1 MKKNIYQNTTSCWVF
16 STMVNIFVFI
26 NICIYMY
33 IYTHQHFVYMH
44 ASICVYIRVYVYII
58 YIRIYNTHACACGY
72 DIYTRIFNYIP
83 CCNVTPETHQNKDKT
98 MHLILKKNQGSP
110 PRSRGQGGGRE
121 TNRTGGGAGEPPASA
136 KPPNP
141 QPYVGPRARSLV
153 NELSSLR

>member
-1 MKKNIYQNTTSCWVF
+1 
-16 STMVNIFVFI
+16 
-26 NICIYMY
+26 
-33 IYTHQHFVYMH
+33 MH

-83 CCNVTPETHQNKDKT
+83 CCNITPETHQNKDKT

-121 TNRTGGGAGEPPASA
+121 TNRTEPAAALENRLRPRSPRTPSLTSVPGRGASLMNSPHYA
-136 KPPNP
+136 NDLL
-141 QPYVGPRARSLV
+141 VPRDLFFFC
-153 NELSSLR
+153 SS

>member
-1 MKKNIYQNTTSCWVF
+1 
-16 STMVNIFVFI
+16 
-26 NICIYMY
+26 MY

-136 KPPNP
+136 KPPNHILTSVP
-141 QPYVGPRARSLV
+141 GRGASLMNSPHYANDLLVPRDLFFFC
-153 NELSSLR
+153 SSLKKNYRLPT